1 MRIIN
6 NVMKLQSGGE
16 PKRVR
21 YISAPGRN
29 INRGIGDPDRVTSV
43 GDEIAKAREWEANWY
58 KGRKATGKFED
69 QLDDTTYNFMIDRIT
84 NSPITVRDG
93 ASYRADGANGVTTI
107 KDGEA
112 IITANADPTYER
124 KAESFGNTLGSI
136 LTHELDHAATIKDM
150 NVWGQTQEEFNKNSI
165 KSATPSLIKV
175 NDIIGGGIFKGG
187 NNDYINNAAEVKARL
202 NSMRR
207 DAKMDPAR
215 TDYKYKDYKY
225 WLDKYGLDYGK
236 EKSELLMNTIA
247 QAHPTNNGTLFAQ
260 EGTVLRQDNTRVA
273 KPVIPE
279 LIKAKPRQDQLID
292 LGGEPSTD
300 TRTAA
305 ERNRDYWHPFKG
317 AKERFKASMRNGTN
331 PLVGLERTVMP
342 AVAGAALVTTPATVV
357 GGILGSEAVNN
368 ATGGFGQWLEGKV
381 GIPAEIGEYL
391 NPGAVYGGGKGLNI
405 TKNKL
410 ATKFIKGDAD
420 LGWSALNKDHW
431 IFNKEAR
438 TPTNMAMASINRV
451 MPFLSNVEKTP
462 ARVAAYKVG
471 RRTKGNASVSL
482 KDIKNNDSTYTGSAT
497 PEGNN
502 GDRDLLGLYLFQND
516 PLISRSPWFQKIAK
530 SFKPAKGQGF
540 NYDKRYSELYPGIE
554 GRRYQ
559 MQSVVKS
566 GHPLRFNNVDEFNNY
581 SNGIGKLQGK
591 EGDMVIEMPDGFQ
604 TFRQPGTN
612 YVGPI
617 DDVGGHVIK
626 IDYNKKGKLT
636 QISQDMWKFNP
647 RDYAKRWSGDN
658 VAEGV
663 RATKQAALMDKVG
676 TPFILQQEN
685 PIYIGS
691 RRVWDSIKSIPRNP
705 YIRRQPLIQGALLT
719 MKKGGSLISDGRRF
733 KFKDSP
739 LVRNSRTLNNKR
751 DMRKK
756 FMKSDRPTYSTNR
769 VRKGQDGLQFV
780 SYTPVETPDIPKFE
794 SSDVFSTY
802 NIPIVRDES
811 VVSQPKVDEPRIDE
825 PIIESA
831 VNTPMKR
838 ELFNIKPSKGLDEFN
853 KWYDE
858 VEKEDPEAKHYRQF
872 LTKMAEQE
880 SGFNSAIQNRAGAPA
895 YGYFQFM
902 QDGKKYNN
910 ITAYAGTDIETFRNN
925 PKLQIKAAIKLAKS
939 FERGFNKQDLE
950 LAAQKGYTKFGL
962 LGGAWLAGNGG
973 VRKYLQGLANPS
985 DRHWSKSG
993 SGTDVASRIQ
1003 MFNF

>member
-1 MRIIN
+1 MRIIS

-21 YISAPGRN
+21 YISAPSRN

-43 GDEIAKAREWEANWY
+43 GNEIAKAREWEANWY

-84 NSPITVRDG
+84 NSPITVRNG
-93 ASYRADGANGVTTI
+93 ASYRAD
-107 KDGEA
+107 
-112 IITANADPTYER
+112 
-124 KAESFGNTLGSI
+124 
-136 LTHELDHAATIKDM
+136 
-150 NVWGQTQEEFNKNSI
+150 
-165 KSATPSLIKV
+165 
-175 NDIIGGGIFKGG
+175 
-187 NNDYINNAAEVKARL
+187 
-202 NSMRR
+202 
-207 DAKMDPAR
+207 
-215 TDYKYKDYKY
+215 
-225 WLDKYGLDYGK
+225 
-236 EKSELLMNTIA
+236 
-247 QAHPTNNGTLFAQ
+247 
-260 EGTVLRQDNTRVA
+260 
-273 KPVIPE
+273 
-279 LIKAKPRQDQLID
+279 
-292 LGGEPSTD
+292 
-300 TRTAA
+300 
-305 ERNRDYWHPFKG
+305 
-317 AKERFKASMRNGTN
+317 
-331 PLVGLERTVMP
+331 
-342 AVAGAALVTTPATVV
+342 GAALVTTPATVV

-410 ATKFIKGDAD
+410 
-420 LGWSALNKDHW
+420 
-431 IFNKEAR
+431 
-438 TPTNMAMASINRV
+438 
-451 MPFLSNVEKTP
+451 
-462 ARVAAYKVG
+462 
-471 RRTKGNASVSL
+471 
-482 KDIKNNDSTYTGSAT
+482 
-497 PEGNN
+497 
-502 GDRDLLGLYLFQND
+502 
-516 PLISRSPWFQKIAK
+516 
-530 SFKPAKGQGF
+530 
-540 NYDKRYSELYPGIE
+540 
-554 GRRYQ
+554 
-559 MQSVVKS
+559 
-566 GHPLRFNNVDEFNNY
+566 
-581 SNGIGKLQGK
+581 
-591 EGDMVIEMPDGFQ
+591 
-604 TFRQPGTN
+604 
-612 YVGPI
+612 
-617 DDVGGHVIK
+617 
-626 IDYNKKGKLT
+626 
-636 QISQDMWKFNP
+636 
-647 RDYAKRWSGDN
+647 
-658 VAEGV
+658 
-663 RATKQAALMDKVG
+663 ATKQAALMDKVG

-939 FERGFNKQDLE
+939 FERGFNKKDLE

-962 LGGAWLAGNGG
+962 LGGTWLAGNGG

>member
-1 MRIIN
+1 MRIIS

-21 YISAPGRN
+21 YISAPSRN
-29 INRGIGDPDRVTSV
+29 INRGIGGPDRVTSV

-150 NVWGQTQEEFNKNSI
+150 NVWGQTQEDFDKNSI

-175 NDIIGGGIFKGG
+175 NDIIKGGIFKGG
-187 NNDYINNAAEVKARL
+187 SNDYINNAAEVKARL

-236 EKSELLMNTIA
+236 EKSELLMNTVA
-247 QAHPTNNGTLFAQ
+247 QAQPTNNSTLFAQ

-305 ERNRDYWHPFKG
+305 ERNRDYWHPIKG
-317 AKERFKASMRNGTN
+317 AKERFKSSMRNGTN

-342 AVAGAALVTTPATVV
+342 AMAGAALVTTPATVV

-391 NPGAVYGGGKGLNI
+391 NPGAVYGGGLNI

-516 PLISRSPWFQKIAK
+516 PLISRSPWFQRIAK

-591 EGDMVIEMPDGFQ
+591 EGDM
-604 TFRQPGTN
+604 
-612 YVGPI
+612 
-617 DDVGGHVIK
+617 VIK

-705 YIRRQPLIQGALLT
+705 YIRRQPLMQGALLT
-719 MKKGGSLISDGRRF
+719 MKKGGSLVSDGRRF

-811 VVSQPKVDEPRIDE
+811 VVSQPRVDEPRVDE

-831 VNTPMKR
+831 VSTPMKR

-939 FERGFNKQDLE
+939 FERGFNKKDLE

>member
-1 MRIIN
+1 MRIIS

-21 YISAPGRN
+21 YISAPSRN

-43 GDEIAKAREWEANWY
+43 GNEIAKAREWEANWY
-58 KGRKATGKFED
+58 EGRKATGKFED

-150 NVWGQTQEEFNKNSI
+150 NVWGQTQEEFDKNSI

-187 NNDYINNAAEVKARL
+187 NNNYINNAAEVKARL

-236 EKSELLMNTIA
+236 EKSELLMNTVA
-247 QAHPTNNGTLFAQ
+247 QAQPTNNGTLFAQ

-292 LGGEPSTD
+292 LGGKPSTD
-300 TRTAA
+300 NRTAA

-342 AVAGAALVTTPATVV
+342 AMAGAALVTTPATVV

-420 LGWSALNKDHW
+420 LGWSTLNKDHW

-516 PLISRSPWFQKIAK
+516 PLISRSPWFQRIAK

-685 PIYIGS
+685 SIYIGS
-691 RRVWDSIKSIPRNP
+691 RRVWDSIKSIPKNP
-705 YIRRQPLIQGALLT
+705 YIRRQPLMQGALLT
-719 MKKGGSLISDGRRF
+719 MKKGGSLVSDGRRF

-939 FERGFNKQDLE
+939 FERGFNKKDLE

>member
-84 NSPITVRDG
+84 NSPITVVDG
-93 ASYRADGANGVTTI
+93 TSYRGNDANGTTTV

-124 KAESFGNTLGSI
+124 QAVSFGNTLESV

-187 NNDYINNAAEVKARL
+187 SNDYINNAAEVKARL

-225 WLDKYGLDYGK
+225 WLDKYGLNYGK
-236 EKSELLMNTIA
+236 EKSELLMNTVA
-247 QAHPTNNGTLFAQ
+247 QVQPTSSGTLFAQ

-342 AVAGAALVTTPATVV
+342 AMAGAALVTTPATVV
-357 GGILGSEAVNN
+357 GGLLGSEAVNN

-381 GIPAEIGEYL
+381 GIPAEVGEYL
-391 NPGAVYGGGKGLNI
+391 NR
-405 TKNKL
+405 
-410 ATKFIKGDAD
+410 DAD
-420 LGWSALNKDHW
+420 LGWNALNRNHW
-431 IFNKEAR
+431 IFNREAR
-438 TPTNMAMASINRV
+438 TPTNIAMATANRV
-451 MPFLSNVEKTP
+451 MPLLSNVEKTP
-462 ARVAAYKVG
+462 ARIAAYKVG

-482 KDIKNNDSTYTGSAT
+482 KDIKSNESTYTGSAT

-502 GDRDLLGLYLFQND
+502 GDRDLLGMYLFKND
-516 PLISRSPWFQKIAK
+516 PLISRSPWFQKVSQ

-540 NYDKRYSELYPGIE
+540 SYGNRYNELYPGIE
-554 GRRYQ
+554 NRRYQ
-559 MQSVVKS
+559 MQSVVKDS
-566 GHPLRFNNVDEFNNY
+566 RPLRFRNIEEFNEY

-612 YVGPI
+612 YAGPI

-647 RDYAKRWSGDN
+647 ADYAKRWSGKN

-691 RRVWDSIKSIPRNP
+691 RRVWDSIKSIPKNP
-705 YIRRQPLIQGALLT
+705 YIRRQPLMQGALLT
-719 MKKGGSLISDGRRF
+719 MKKGGSLVSDGRRF
-733 KFKDSP
+733 KFKDST
-739 LVRNSRTLNNKR
+739 LVKNSKTLNNKR

-756 FMKSDRPTYSTNR
+756 FMKSDRPTYTNNR
-769 VRKGQDGLQFV
+769 IRKGQDGLRFTRYDAV
-780 SYTPVETPDIPKFE
+780 ERPTFNMNNTFEEYRFPVDNPAPTYTISNEVET
-794 SSDVFSTY
+794 SDVQ
-802 NIPIVRDES
+802 PIVKE
-811 VVSQPKVDEPRIDE
+811 E
-825 PIIESA
+825 
-831 VNTPMKR
+831 TPMKR

-858 VEKEDPEAKHYRQF
+858 VEQEDPEAKNYRQF

-910 ITAYAGTDIETFRNN
+910 ITAFAGTDVDTFRNN
-925 PKLQIKAAIKLAKS
+925 PKLQIKAAIKLAKQ

-985 DRHWSKSG
+985 DKHWSKSG

>member
-1 MRIIN
+1 MRIT
-6 NVMKLQSGGE
+6 KLQEG
-16 PKRVR
+16 
-21 YISAPGRN
+21 N
-29 INRGIGDPDRVTSV
+29 IV
-43 GDEIAKAREWEANWY
+43 
-58 KGRKATGKFED
+58 
-69 QLDDTTYNFMIDRIT
+69 
-84 NSPITVRDG
+84 
-93 ASYRADGANGVTTI
+93 
-107 KDGEA
+107 A
-112 IITANADPTYER
+112 I
-124 KAESFGNTLGSI
+124 
-136 LTHELDHAATIKDM
+136 
-150 NVWGQTQEEFNKNSI
+150 
-165 KSATPSLIKV
+165 
-175 NDIIGGGIFKGG
+175 
-187 NNDYINNAAEVKARL
+187 
-202 NSMRR
+202 
-207 DAKMDPAR
+207 
-215 TDYKYKDYKY
+215 
-225 WLDKYGLDYGK
+225 
-236 EKSELLMNTIA
+236 
-247 QAHPTNNGTLFAQ
+247 
-260 EGTVLRQDNTRVA
+260 QDNTRVV
-273 KPVIPE
+273 KPDIPE
-279 LIKAKPRQDQLID
+279 LIKAKPRQYYITD
-292 LGGEPSTD
+292 LGGKPSTD
-300 TRTAA
+300 NRTAA

-342 AVAGAALVTTPATVV
+342 AMAGAELVTTPATVV

-420 LGWSALNKDHW
+420 LGWSTLNKDHW

-516 PLISRSPWFQKIAK
+516 PLISRSPWFQRIAK

-604 TFRQPGTN
+604 TFRQP
-612 YVGPI
+612 
-617 DDVGGHVIK
+617 
-626 IDYNKKGKLT
+626 
-636 QISQDMWKFNP
+636 
-647 RDYAKRWSGDN
+647 
-658 VAEGV
+658 
-663 RATKQAALMDKVG
+663 LM
-676 TPFILQQEN
+676 
-685 PIYIGS
+685 
-691 RRVWDSIKSIPRNP
+691 
-705 YIRRQPLIQGALLT
+705 QGALLT
-719 MKKGGSLISDGRRF
+719 MKKGGSLVSDGRRF

-831 VNTPMKR
+831 INTPMKR

-939 FERGFNKQDLE
+939 FERGFNKKDLE